1 MILLSELVRKQFYI
15 SKSHDALLKERAK
28 ELGTTEAELVRE
40 AIENQ
45 MGKIGFSK
53 KHLNQWQEER
63 KFIIELIGNGPIK
76 GGRVWQ
82 RDDIYDV

>member
-1 MILLSELVRKQFYI
+1 VLILSELVRKQFYI

-28 ELGTTEAELVRE
+28 ELGTTEAELVRK

-45 MGKIGFSK
+45 MGKIRFSR

-63 KFIIELIGNGPIK
+63 KFIRELIENGPIK
-76 GGRVWQ
+76 GGRVWK
-82 RDDIYDV
+82 RDDIYDT

>member
-1 MILLSELVRKQFYI
+1 MSELVRKQFYI

-28 ELGTTEAELVRE
+28 ELGTTEAELVRK

-45 MGKIGFSK
+45 MGKISFSM

-63 KFIIELIGNGPIK
+63 KFIRELIGNGPIK
-76 GGRVWQ
+76 GGRVWK
-82 RDDIYDV
+82 RDDIYDT